1 MRKTRVGEMQSKA
14 KGCCQVLRLIK
25 ARNRIS
31 LRVFEG
37 FSYLTFMHVYNK
49 VLLSY
54 FTNFKNIEP
63 LTEHSPAYSFRL

>member
-1 MRKTRVGEMQSKA
+1 MKKTRVGEMQSKA

-37 FSYLTFMHVYNK
+37 FL
-49 VLLSY
+49 
-54 FTNFKNIEP
+54 I
-63 LTEHSPAYSFRL
+63 